1 MGRGDPGQGRQRR
14 QVQESWPAR
23 VAQVQGEWPATVAK
37 VDRVINLLRRRN
49 RQTTTYKLHFE
60 RQFM

>member
-1 MGRGDPGQGRQRR
+1 M
-14 QVQESWPAR
+14 QESWPAR